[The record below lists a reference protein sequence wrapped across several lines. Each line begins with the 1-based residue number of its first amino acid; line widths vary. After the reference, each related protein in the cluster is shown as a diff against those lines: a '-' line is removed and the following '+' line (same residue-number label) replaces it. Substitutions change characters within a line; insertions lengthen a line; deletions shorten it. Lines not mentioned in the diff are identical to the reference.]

1 MENKGIVLALHH
13 EAWKEK
19 GSIGTEGRGYRDF
32 GQHLPFRSGEEGEAA
47 EPRPRADDGGR
58 LQDRDERRRPGHRG
72 QAQHQ
77 VGQGEAALNY
87 TEAHL
92 QS

>member
-47 EPRPRADDGGR
+47 EPRP
-58 LQDRDERRRPGHRG
+58 
-72 QAQHQ
+72 
-77 VGQGEAALNY
+77 
-87 TEAHL
+87 
-92 QS
+92 